1 MAKVRVS
8 EDVTLILGNQETRNR
23 VFVVWYLEE
32 S

>member
-8 EDVTLILGNQETRNR
+8 EDLALILGSQETRKI

-32 S
+32 L